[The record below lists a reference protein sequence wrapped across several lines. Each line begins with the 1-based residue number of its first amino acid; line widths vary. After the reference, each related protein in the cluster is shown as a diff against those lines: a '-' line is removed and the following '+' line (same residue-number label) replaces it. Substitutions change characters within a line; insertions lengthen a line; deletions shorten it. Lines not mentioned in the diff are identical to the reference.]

1 MTISTTISKVVLP
14 GTGAQ
19 TSFAYPFLIPVLGD
33 ELVIYTDGNGLS
45 TTLPESQYTITG
57 IGSPTGGTVTYTIS
71 GAAIAI
77 GTSLTIARNVPYVQ
91 NYSFNNQGYFLPSVI
106 ESALDYV
113 TMAIQQVENSIGYGF
128 TAPLTDSN
136 PPLPLP
142 SATARANQYAA
153 FDSSGNMIAGLP
165 VTSGAIVSSAMQPVV
180 NAATT
185 AAAVALLGINVSS
198 GGYGIQTSKAV
209 AATVDFGSVVTHN
222 ILLTGSGTITSFGS
236 SASTSYPDYQFT
248 VSATTT
254 FTNSASLLCPGS
266 VNLIGLVGDVGIAA
280 YQGSGIWKIISYLPA
295 SGASPVPPVT
305 TPSTGMPSASGLVIK
320 NSSGSNTIVAI
331 TANYVQIPNASYT
344 NIIRVNVST
353 TASTAFVGAGGL
365 DAGVVAAST
374 WYHVWLIDNGSTTS
388 AVLSLSAA
396 APTLPSGYTYYMRVG
411 AVYANPSKLLMQTLQ
426 QGNRAQYVIAA
437 STTTIAYPRMITGA
451 SGNISAAN
459 GLTAIPIAAFAP
471 PTAARINLQIC
482 DTGAGSGAS
491 TLAAPS
497 NNFGPIS
504 STTNLP
510 PFTWYGS
517 YYMSQSVD
525 WVLESSNVYY
535 ASNGIYAY
543 MSAMGWT
550 DSVNAS

>member
-209 AATVDFGSVVTHN
+209 AATVDFGSVAV
-222 ILLTGSGTITSFGS
+222 
-236 SASTSYPDYQFT
+236 
-248 VSATTT
+248 
-254 FTNSASLLCPGS
+254 
-266 VNLIGLVGDVGIAA
+266 
-280 YQGSGIWKIISYLPA
+280 
-295 SGASPVPPVT
+295 
-305 TPSTGMPSASGLVIK
+305 
-320 NSSGSNTIVAI
+320 
-331 TANYVQIPNASYT
+331 SYT
-344 NIIRVNVST
+344 H
-353 TASTAFVGAGGL
+353 L
-365 DAGVVAAST
+365 
-374 WYHVWLIDNGSTTS
+374 
-388 AVLSLSAA
+388 
-396 APTLPSGYTYYMRVG
+396 TLPT
-411 AVYANPSKLLMQTLQ
+411 K
-426 QGNRAQYVIAA
+426 
-437 STTTIAYPRMITGA
+437 
-451 SGNISAAN
+451 
-459 GLTAIPIAAFAP
+459 
-471 PTAARINLQIC
+471 RI
-482 DTGAGSGAS
+482 
-491 TLAAPS
+491 
-497 NNFGPIS
+497 
-504 STTNLP
+504 
-510 PFTWYGS
+510 
-517 YYMSQSVD
+517 V
-525 WVLESSNVYY
+525 
-535 ASNGIYAY
+535 
-543 MSAMGWT
+543 
-550 DSVNAS
+550 